1 MIVRSP
7 VRHSSLDDL
16 DMYGKVLLLENL
28 QKRPLDIRP
37 IPFKNLRPT
46 QFQIVSN
53 TQLTVLKYKLQANV
67 LVWRKR
73 VYGA

>member
-16 DMYGKVLLLENL
+16 VNGKLLLLENL

-46 QFQIVSN
+46 QLQIVSN

-67 LVWRKR
+67 LVWWKR